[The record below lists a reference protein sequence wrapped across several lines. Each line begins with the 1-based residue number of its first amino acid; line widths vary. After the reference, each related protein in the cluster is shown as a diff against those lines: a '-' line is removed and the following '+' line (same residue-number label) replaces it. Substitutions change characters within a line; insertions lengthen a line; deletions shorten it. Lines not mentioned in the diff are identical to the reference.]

1 MIKESAAL
9 LAMALSSAARYEPSA
24 NNRFSG
30 DGRITAPLFSG
41 DSLGLADV
49 VLEYE
54 LTH

>member
-1 MIKESAAL
+1 MIIESAAL
-9 LAMALSSAARYEPSA
+9 LGMALSSAARYEPA
-24 NNRFSG
+24 AGNRFTN